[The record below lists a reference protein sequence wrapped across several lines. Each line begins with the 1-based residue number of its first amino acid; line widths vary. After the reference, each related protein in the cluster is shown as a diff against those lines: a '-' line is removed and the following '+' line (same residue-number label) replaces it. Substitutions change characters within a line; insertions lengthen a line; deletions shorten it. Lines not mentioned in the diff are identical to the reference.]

1 MQRAEVIIKTQRFAS
16 LQKSATNLPG
26 LYLPHPRFPQPN
38 KKMTSLRAV
47 DFVNIPFTEFTD
59 VKVRMAMVNNTQY
72 LAIRDLVRVL
82 SRRNP
87 SDANRIWRDMSVDFK
102 QELKAHSLEI
112 QFMGSHQHYQP
123 VVDFHGAFKLISSI
137 DGANARHR
145 RKRIMEI
152 LIAHYAGDKRELAKS
167 MHAQEEPASPQPAQE
182 PPAPPAPPASP
193 ASPASP
199 AQPQQIQEPPASPAP
214 PQQIQEQPA
223 PQQSPQQS
231 TEPSYV
237 YAFASDAFPGI
248 IKIGRATDIQSRL
261 STINTS
267 MADNDFKLVTYF
279 PTYNPSRDESDAHKH
294 FAEFRTKREFFKI
307 EKPQLLAYFA
317 EMNNAFL
324 QQKPRRQ

>member
-1 MQRAEVIIKTQRFAS
+1 
-16 LQKSATNLPG
+16 
-26 LYLPHPRFPQPN
+26 
-38 KKMTSLRAV
+38 MTSLRAV
-47 DFVNIPFTEFTD
+47 NFVNIPFTEFTD

-72 LAIRDLVRVL
+72 LAIRDLLRVL

-102 QELKAHSLEI
+102 QELKAYSLEI

-123 VVDFHGAFKLISSI
+123 VVDFPGAFKLICSI

-152 LIAHYAGDKRELAKS
+152 LIAHYAGDKRELAKY
-167 MHAQEEPASPQPAQE
+167 MHHTQEEPAP
-182 PPAPPAPPASP
+182 
-193 ASPASP
+193 
-199 AQPQQIQEPPASPAP
+199 PQQIQEPPAPPQPVQEPPAP
-214 PQQIQEQPA
+214 PQQIQQQPAPPQPVQEQPA
-223 PQQSPQQS
+223 PPQPAQEQPASPKSPQPPS

-237 YAFASDAFPGI
+237 YAFASDAFPGV

-267 MADNDFKLVTYF
+267 MADHDFKLVTYF

-307 EKPQLLAYFA
+307 ETPQLLAYFA
-317 EMNNAFL
+317 EMNNAFV
-324 QQKPRRQ
+324 QQKPRKQ